1 MRKLLLRI
9 ALYLNRD
16 NLKIFTRYLFTIKV
30 AETNYP
36 KLKTGQSLGMLEIDT
51 RPNIVKFTDL
61 INVEDEDEDYFLYY
75 LSRYLEY
82 ISKWISE
89 GHISI
94 GYLFTNSGKKIE
106 RIKVLRKDSKKLL
119 NDYTLNEMYG
129 EKEVTISPREYGKDF
144 TFHILD
150 KDDNGDYFRDENGNY
165 TGQGFFVHFMI
176 EVDDYYFE
184 WSHHKTLYNLG
195 TIFKKHM
202 GVEEISTDFRVMDNR
217 ISKEEE

>member
-1 MRKLLLRI
+1 LRKLLLRI

-16 NLKIFTRYLFTIKV
+16 NLKIFTRYLFEIKV

-61 INVEDEDEDYFLYY
+61 INVENEDEDYFLYN
-75 LSRYLEY
+75 LGRHLEY
-82 ISKWISE
+82 ISKRISE
-89 GHISI
+89 GNISI
-94 GYLFTNSGKKIE
+94 GYLLINSGKKIE
-106 RIKVLRKDSKKLL
+106 PIRVQRKYSKEML

-129 EKEVTISPREYGKDF
+129 DKEEIISPREYGKDF

-150 KDDNGDYFRDENGNY
+150 KDENGEYFRDEKGKY

-176 EVDDYYFE
+176 EVDEYYFGF
-184 WSHHKTLYNLG
+184 SNNRPQYNFG